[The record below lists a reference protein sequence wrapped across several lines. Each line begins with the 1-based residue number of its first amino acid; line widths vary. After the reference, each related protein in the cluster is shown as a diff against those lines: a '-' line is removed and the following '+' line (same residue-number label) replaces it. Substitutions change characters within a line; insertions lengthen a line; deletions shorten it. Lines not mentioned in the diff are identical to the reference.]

1 MVSSKLYELFDTLPR
16 QDIRQL
22 KKAVASPF
30 FNQRQHVE
38 ALLDYLIHCKF
49 ERKVLPEREEA
60 FARLF
65 PERRFDDHKLR
76 LSMSLLLK
84 VMEQYLIYQQVN
96 AQEVNAQL
104 ALARAYRALKLPRH
118 FKQSLTKAHQLQ
130 KNRGLRHAEYYQDAY
145 ALRLEEYRF
154 HASQRRMEDLHLQ
167 PVQENL
173 EAAFI
178 TAKLRQSCFALS
190 HRAVYTTEYNLG
202 MLPEMLTYIRRSDM
216 LDLPSVAVYYYCYL
230 ALTQPEEHL
239 HFEKFKALT
248 LAYQALFPKDELRD
262 LFLLAT
268 NFCIRQMNK
277 GVKRFAREGLSIY
290 REGLSNQVLLLNGQL
305 SRFTYRNIVAK
316 AIVARE
322 LDWAVD
328 FVHQYK
334 TKLEAQYR
342 ESTFCFNLAWLEY
355 ERKHYDLALDLINR
369 SAFSDL
375 LLNLSAKTIAMKIY
389 FELGAYELLYAH
401 LEAMRNFINRK
412 KIMTYHKTH
421 YLNMIKFTKKLLD
434 LPPVAPQ
441 QRARLKAN
449 ILGSSVVAEKNWLL
463 SQLP

>member
-178 TAKLRQSCFALS
+178 TANSG
-190 HRAVYTTEYNLG
+190 RAV
-202 MLPEMLTYIRRSDM
+202 S
-216 LDLPSVAVYYYCYL
+216 PSR
-230 ALTQPEEHL
+230 TGP
-239 HFEKFKALT
+239 
-248 LAYQALFPKDELRD
+248 
-262 LFLLAT
+262 
-268 NFCIRQMNK
+268 
-277 GVKRFAREGLSIY
+277 
-290 REGLSNQVLLLNGQL
+290 
-305 SRFTYRNIVAK
+305 
-316 AIVARE
+316 
-322 LDWAVD
+322 
-328 FVHQYK
+328 
-334 TKLEAQYR
+334 
-342 ESTFCFNLAWLEY
+342 
-355 ERKHYDLALDLINR
+355 
-369 SAFSDL
+369 
-375 LLNLSAKTIAMKIY
+375 
-389 FELGAYELLYAH
+389 
-401 LEAMRNFINRK
+401 
-412 KIMTYHKTH
+412 
-421 YLNMIKFTKKLLD
+421 FTK
-434 LPPVAPQ
+434 
-441 QRARLKAN
+441 RST
-449 ILGSSVVAEKNWLL
+449 I
-463 SQLP
+463 

>member
-1 MVSSKLYELFDTLPR
+1 MVNSKLYELFDTLPR
-16 QDIRQL
+16 QDMRQL

-38 ALLDYLIHCKF
+38 LLLDYLIHCKF
-49 ERKVLPEREEA
+49 ERKSLPSKEEA
-60 FARLF
+60 FIELF
-65 PERRFDDHKLR
+65 PERRFNDHKLR

-84 VMEQYLIYQQVN
+84 VIEQFLIYQQVD
-96 AQEVNAQL
+96 AQEVSTQL

-118 FKQSLTKAHQLQ
+118 FKKSLAKAHQLQ
-130 KNRGLRHAEYYQDAY
+130 ESRGLRHAEYYQDAY

-154 HASQRRMEDLHLQ
+154 HAAHRRMEDLHLQ

-173 EAAFI
+173 ETAFI

-190 HRAVYTTEYNLG
+190 HRAVYNTEYDLG
-202 MLPEMLTYIRRSDM
+202 MLPEMLSYINRSSM
-216 LDLPSVAVYYYCYL
+216 LEIPSIAVYYYCYL
-230 ALTQPEEHL
+230 ALTQPEQPQ

-248 LAYQALFPKDELRD
+248 LKHQALFPKDELRD

-277 GVKRFAREGLSIY
+277 GVKQFAKEGLSIY
-290 REGLSNQVLLLNGQL
+290 REGLKNQVLLLNGQL

-316 AIVARE
+316 AIVAQE
-322 LDWAVD
+322 LDWAID

-334 TKLEAQYR
+334 ENLEPQYR
-342 ESTFCFNLAWLEY
+342 ESTFCFNLSWLEY
-355 ERKHYDLALDLINR
+355 ERKHYDMALDLINR

-375 LLNLSAKTIAMKIY
+375 LINLSAKTIAMKIY
-389 FELGAYELLYAH
+389 YELGAYDLLYAH

-412 KIMTYHKTH
+412 KIITYHKTH
-421 YLNMIKFTKKLLD
+421 YLNTIKFTKKLLD

-441 QRARLKAN
+441 QREQLKVD

-463 SQLP
+463 SQLE